1 MLDSYELS
9 PELARRIVADIK
21 TAAGCNA
28 NIIGDGG
35 TIVASYDRSREG
47 TVHEGGRRIM
57 EGLVDEIAIT
67 PEMAESMKGTLPGY
81 NGVVKIDGRRVAAIG
96 ISGDPAVVRP
106 LQQMAAI
113 ALREEMTRDAEI
125 QREREI
131 VRDME
136 KQIVDIAER
145 MKVLSLN
152 GSIQAAKIGEKG
164 RAFKI
169 VVAEMRKLAEQIN
182 EIIVGIE
189 RGIAKAEDSE

>member
-67 PEMAESMKGTLPGY
+67 PEMAEGMKGTLPGY